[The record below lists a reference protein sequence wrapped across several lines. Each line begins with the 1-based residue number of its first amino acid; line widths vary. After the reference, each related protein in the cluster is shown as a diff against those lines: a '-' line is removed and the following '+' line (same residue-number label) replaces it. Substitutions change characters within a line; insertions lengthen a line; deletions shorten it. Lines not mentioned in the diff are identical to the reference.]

1 MTSGWECVD
10 FGVFMGLVS
19 LLHNYE
25 WSIFG
30 AVLLGLGEL
39 TGRGPAQLQ
48 TGLQEMPQNCRTVG
62 EGDGKGREGN
72 RVSFSH

>member
-30 AVLLGLGEL
+30 AVLLGLGEAL
-39 TGRGPAQLQ
+39 PNFRLVCRKCP
-48 TGLQEMPQNCRTVG
+48 RTVG
-62 EGDGKGREGN
+62 QWGKGMGRAEKEIVLVLATRECA
-72 RVSFSH
+72 

>member
-1 MTSGWECVD
+1 MTSGWEGVD

-39 TGRGPAQLQ
+39 TKRGPAQLQ
-48 TGLQEMPQNCRTVG
+48 TGV
-62 EGDGKGREGN
+62 
-72 RVSFSH
+72 